1 MTCAELRLRFEDYV
15 RGRLPEADAEALEAH
30 LESCPACEAQLSSEA
45 SPVDVVGSLPRAV
58 SPREDLW
65 PGIGARLAP
74 REPAHRRR
82 VAVSRWM
89 LAAAAVLLVAVSS
102 GATALLLNRESSR
115 LSALPSSRLTA
126 LEAEYVAATQDLSA
140 ALERARPRLAPA
152 TLASIEKSLGLIDA
166 ALEESRLA
174 LARDPGN
181 EGLRMLVVAAW
192 RQKVDLL
199 RRATGGV
206 TAL

>member
-1 MTCAELRLRFEDYV
+1 MTCAELRLRFDDYV
-15 RGRLPEADAEALEAH
+15 RGRLSDAEAAALESH
-30 LESCPACEAQLSSEA
+30 LESCAACEALLGSEA
-45 SPVDVVGSLPRAV
+45 APVEAIRSLPRAV

-65 PGIGARLAP
+65 PGIGPRLAP
-74 REPAHRRR
+74 REPALRRR
-82 VAVSRWM
+82 VAVPRWM
-89 LAAAAVLLVAVSS
+89 LAAAAVLLVALSS
-102 GATALLLNRESSR
+102 GVTAILLTRPPVR
-115 LSALPSSRLTA
+115 LSALPTSRLAA
-126 LEAEYVAATQDLSA
+126 LEAEYISATQDLA
-140 ALERARPRLAPA
+140 GALERARSRLAPE

-166 ALEESRLA
+166 ALEESRQA

-199 RRATGGV
+199 RRATGG

>member
-1 MTCAELRLRFEDYV
+1 MTCTELRLRFDDYV
-15 RGRLPEADAEALEAH
+15 RGRLSDAEAAALESH
-30 LESCPACEAQLSSEA
+30 LESCAACEALLGSETA
-45 SPVDVVGSLPRAV
+45 PVEAIRSLPRAV

-74 REPAHRRR
+74 REPALRRR
-82 VAVSRWM
+82 VAVPRWM
-89 LAAAAVLLVAVSS
+89 LAAAAMLLVAVSS
-102 GATALLLNRESSR
+102 GVTAIVLDRQTSR
-115 LSALPSSRLTA
+115 LPVFPSSRLAA
-126 LEAEYVAATQDLSA
+126 LEAEYISATQDLA
-140 ALERARPRLAPA
+140 GALERARSRLAPE

-166 ALEESRLA
+166 ALEESRHA

-199 RRATGGV
+199 RRATGRA

>member
-1 MTCAELRLRFEDYV
+1 MTCAELRLRFDDYV
-15 RGRLPEADAEALEAH
+15 RGRLPDADAAALESH
-30 LESCPACEAQLSSEA
+30 LGSCAACEALLGSEA
-45 SPVDVVGSLPRAV
+45 APVDAIRSLPRAV

-65 PGIGARLAP
+65 PGIGVRLAP
-74 REPAHRRR
+74 REPALRRR
-82 VAVSRWM
+82 VAVPRWV
-89 LAAAAVLLVAVSS
+89 LAAAAALLVAVSS
-102 GATALLLNRESSR
+102 GATALLLNRETSR
-115 LSALPSSRLTA
+115 PPALPSSRLAA
-126 LEAEYVAATQDLSA
+126 LEAEYISATQDLA
-140 ALERARPRLAPA
+140 GALERARSRLAPE

-166 ALEESRLA
+166 ALEESRQA

-199 RRATGGV
+199 RRATGGG

>member
-1 MTCAELRLRFEDYV
+1 MTCAELRLRFDDYV
-15 RGRLPEADAEALEAH
+15 RGRLSDTQAAALESH
-30 LESCPACEAQLSSEA
+30 LESCAECEALLESDA
-45 SPVDVVGSLPRAV
+45 GAVDATRSLPRAL

-65 PGIGARLAP
+65 PGIGARLTR

-82 VAVSRWM
+82 VAVPRWM
-89 LAAAAVLLVAVSS
+89 LAAAAALLVAVSS
-102 GATALLLNRESSR
+102 GATALLLKREPVR
-115 LSALPSSRLTA
+115 LSAGPSDRLA
-126 LEAEYVAATQDLSA
+126 SLEAEYTSATRELA
-140 ALERARPRLAPA
+140 GALERARSRLAPE

-174 LARDPGN
+174 LAKDPGN
-181 EGLRMLVVAAW
+181 EGLRMLLVAAW

-199 RRATGGV
+199 RRAAGGA

>member
-1 MTCAELRLRFEDYV
+1 MTCAELRLRFDDYV
-15 RGRLPEADAEALEAH
+15 RGRLSDAEAAALESH
-30 LESCPACEAQLSSEA
+30 LESCAACEALLGSEA
-45 SPVDVVGSLPRAV
+45 APVEAIRSLPRAV

-65 PGIGARLAP
+65 PGIGVRLAP
-74 REPAHRRR
+74 REPALRRR
-82 VAVSRWM
+82 VAVPRWV
-89 LAAAAVLLVAVSS
+89 LAAAAALLVAVSS
-102 GATALLLNRESSR
+102 GATALLLNRETSR
-115 LSALPSSRLTA
+115 PPALPSSRLAA
-126 LEAEYVAATQDLSA
+126 LEAEYISATQDLA
-140 ALERARPRLAPA
+140 GALERARSRLAPE

-166 ALEESRLA
+166 ALEESRQA

-199 RRATGGV
+199 RRATGGG